1 MGPLGWQEMA
11 FIFLLALLLFGPKKL
26 PELGKQVAKGL
37 AEFRRAQNELKAT
50 FEREMKSLERENESI
65 KEVTTSYNHD
75 SYNYDYSSYD
85 SGSYGSEPHD
95 STANTAVT
103 ITSASAPQG
112 AELTPG
118 AVPQGAIASGSLPAP
133 GTEGSTANAAEPGAS
148 TSGASS
154 HPPLSQ
160 NPVQKCD
167 DTVSASCGERQR
179 YTRGDRFRPP
189 RWQSPHQH

>member
-65 KEVTTSYNHD
+65 KEVTNTYNHD
-75 SYNYDYSSYD
+75 TYNYDYSSYD

-95 STANTAVT
+95 STANNAVT
-103 ITSASAPQG
+103 TTSASAPQG
-112 AELTPG
+112 AQLT
-118 AVPQGAIASGSLPAP
+118 AATQEVDGSLFVEALQ
-133 GTEGSTANAAEPGAS
+133 GGST
-148 TSGASS
+148 SS
-154 HPPLSQ
+154 
-160 NPVQKCD
+160 
-167 DTVSASCGERQR
+167 SASPVESQAVQG
-179 YTRGDRFRPP
+179 
-189 RWQSPHQH
+189 